1 VAEACRC
8 GPVREYAF
16 GHGLGDAVLEGYA
29 HGDQV
34 RRWWWEV
41 AVRVLGRCIWCEGSN
56 AAFELGPGGHSRHS
70 VGVERGAE
78 VRAVVSASL
87 VDETSVIV
95 PRIILRLI

>member
-1 VAEACRC
+1 L
-8 GPVREYAF
+8 
-16 GHGLGDAVLEGYA
+16 HDAVLGGYV

-34 RRWWWEV
+34 RRRWWEV

-56 AAFELGPGGHSRHS
+56 AAFELGGGHGRHS
-70 VGVERGAE
+70 VGVERGVE